1 MSVFPKFIIEYDDLV
16 GNILIIAK
24 CTFHKQ
30 LASDVKLVRGGGWYN
45 FDRDT
50 NTFTLSGE
58 SEDFGR
64 AKLEDIQD
72 CIMRGQVYN
81 SYIMHRSFK
90 SYNFKYRN
98 VYGETIDLINPNAVK
113 NEAGI

>member
-30 LASDVKLVRGGGWYN
+30 LASDVKLVRGGGWFHY
-45 FDRDT
+45 DRDS
-50 NTFTLSGE
+50 NTFTLFGK

-72 CIMRGQVYN
+72 CIMQGHVYS
-81 SYIMHRSFK
+81 SYAMGRTFK
-90 SYNFKYRN
+90 DHNFKYRN
-98 VYGETIDLINPNAVK
+98 EYHEVIDLINPHVAKDEEND
-113 NEAGI
+113 